1 MSGAKTKNKAQHDIY
16 ANDRVQGDFQW
27 TSPSHSF
34 LPPPSLCSGLVHY
47 YSTGNKKINRIKYL
61 WITATSICKLF
72 IGIWLLVNIYSLLVM
87 FENSKYCSFEIV
99 FTLLLQLN
107 MESSK
112 DITKKHNDLKH
123 EHNFH
128 TWTNL
133 IFTYVFNI
141 ISMFLDKYFISET
154 SYAAYCLFT

>member
-27 TSPSHSF
+27 TSPSHSS

-99 FTLLLQLN
+99 FTLLLLLN

-112 DITKKHNDLKH
+112 DITKKHNDLKQ
-123 EHNFH
+123 
-128 TWTNL
+128 L
-133 IFTYVFNI
+133 SYLYKLNI
-141 ISMFLDKYFISET
+141 YLCFQHLLCF
-154 SYAAYCLFT
+154 